1 MFDNF
6 KKLAEL
12 KRIQDNLKN
21 EEATV
26 EKRGVS
32 VRMNGNFDVKD
43 IKLNPD
49 LGIEDQAIAV
59 VEAVNE
65 ANKVIKEKMA
75 KSLGAQFLN

>member
-12 KRIQDNLKN
+12 KKIQDTLQK
-21 EEATV
+21 EEITV

-32 VRMNGNFDVKD
+32 VTMNGGFEVKQL
-43 IKLNPD
+43 KLNPE
-49 LGIEDQAIAV
+49 LSIEDQE
-59 VEAVNE
+59 EAVKE
-65 ANKVIKEKMA
+65 ALSEAKKNIQEKMA